1 MAGNLWTKIMK
12 AIRLTEYGKLEVQDI
27 PSPTINDHQ
36 VLVRVNYASICGS
49 DQHIVKG
56 DFHPRTKLP
65 MTPGHEFSGRI
76 IETGNRVKDYKQGE
90 LVAIDPIIWCGE
102 CPACKRNH
110 YPACTNLKLLGVDM
124 DGGFA
129 ENVAVDVDKVYHLPH
144 DISVQSAALIE
155 LYSIGF
161 HACRRAGIKEGDNVV
176 IWGAGKVGQVILQ
189 AARTIT
195 DSPVYMVDILE
206 NRLNVA
212 HQNYQ
217 DVVTINAKNE
227 NPVEIIQTLTN
238 GNGVDVAFEAVGHA
252 KSIKSQANPVQNCI
266 LSIRGAGTVCVLGLS
281 GEPNRILTRDL
292 IWREAKIVASRVNQ
306 GEFQEVI
313 DNLSAGHLKPEILI
327 SREIEPSQAM
337 EAFQL
342 LEDEP
347 ENYLKILIR
356 LSDKV

>member
-1 MAGNLWTKIMK
+1 MK
-12 AIRLTEYGKLEVQDI
+12 AIRLIEYGKLKVENI
-27 PSPTINDHQ
+27 PDPSIKDHQ
-36 VLVRVNYASICGS
+36 VLIKVDYASICGS

-65 MTPGHEFSGRI
+65 MTPGHEFSGTI
-76 IETGNRVKDYKQGE
+76 VETGSQVKDYKPDE
-90 LVAIDPIIWCGE
+90 KVAVDPIIWCGQ
-102 CPACKRNH
+102 CPACKLNH

-129 ENVAVDVDKVYHLPH
+129 EYVAVDANKLYRLPS
-144 DISVQSAALIE
+144 DIPDQSAALIE

-161 HACRRAGIKEGDNVV
+161 HACQRAGVKKDDTVA

-195 DSPVYMVDILE
+195 ENTIYMVDILE
-206 NRLNVA
+206 ERLNISDR
-212 HQNYQ
+212 NYQ
-217 DVVTINAKNE
+217 DIVTINAKKE
-227 NPVEIIQTLTN
+227 NPVEVIQELTK
-238 GNGVDVAFEAVGHA
+238 GNGVDVAIEAVGHA
-252 KSIKSQANPVQNCI
+252 KTIDAQPNPVQSSI

-281 GEPNRILTRDL
+281 GEESPILTRDL

-306 GEFQEVI
+306 GEFQDVI
-313 DNLSAGHLKPEILI
+313 DNLSSGNLKPDILI
-327 SREIEPSQAM
+327 SKEVEPLQAM

-347 ENYLKILIR
+347 ENYLKILIK
-356 LSDKV
+356 LTGID